1 MDQKQIEI
9 GSYKVLLVRG
19 EGYSFFRT
27 LALLPRAAD
36 RDEKTVDAVFIGF
49 HDGSVDN
56 FGYSGGGR
64 EVYCWA
70 PMSDFDNFY
79 HVLQTEKPLFLE
91 WTFEGNSGR
100 VTSFQLRSAA
110 EPLGEGFRDVSP

>member
-1 MDQKQIEI
+1 MQQAQIEI

-19 EGYSFFRT
+19 EGYTFFRT
-27 LALLPRAAD
+27 LALLPKAPDNKRV
-36 RDEKTVDAVFIGF
+36 EAVFIGF
-49 HDGSVDN
+49 HDGSVEN
-56 FGYSGGGR
+56 FGYSGGER

-70 PMSDFDNFY
+70 PMCDFNDFY

-91 WTFEGNSGR
+91 WTFESGSGR
-100 VTSFQLRSAA
+100 ITSYQLRSAA